1 VSFGILFLLLLV
13 TAGWWLYKRWSALR
27 AAQEARR
34 EAELMLVFEA
44 RSKMP
49 AKPVQAT
56 PAASDFYPTLPEQQ
70 PPAAPA
76 ATPRAS
82 ASARRSG
89 TGG

>member
-1 VSFGILFLLLLV
+1 MSFGILFLLLLV

-56 PAASDFYPTLPEQQ
+56 PPASDFYPTLPEQQ
-70 PPAAPA
+70 PPAAPG
-76 ATPRAS
+76 ATPR